1 MEWQIIESRLN
12 ALLKADR
19 KSELRGALTMLNPVD
34 VAQYL
39 STLDTEKLLFVF
51 RILPRDVSADVFSYM
66 DDSQREK
73 LVSSIGDHEIGAL
86 IEEMFLDDAVDFLEE
101 MPVELVR
108 RVLANVSEEQRK
120 LINRFLSYPENSV
133 GSIMTI
139 EYCAFPLGFTVREV
153 MQGIRRT
160 GVDKETVNTIYLVD
174 GAGVLKGTVPLRT
187 LIMADDEAPAES
199 VMVSNFVSVGT
210 LDDQEIA
217 AALVR
222 KYDLLALPVT
232 DQAGRLVGIVTVDD
246 VMDVV
251 QDEATEDM
259 EKMSALTPSD
269 SAYMETGV
277 WKLAGN
283 RLPWLVLMLA
293 GSVLAGLVID
303 RYSALITGIGLA
315 ITACIPMLMDTGGN
329 CGQQASTLVIR
340 ALALGEIAPRD
351 ALRVVWK
358 ELRVALMLSVVL
370 CAVNFFI
377 QWLITG
383 TLLVAA
389 VASAAMFL
397 TVLIAKTV
405 GALLPLGA
413 KALKLDPA
421 LTASPLITTAVD
433 IASLLLLFETA
444 AIFLSHQ

>member
-153 MQGIRRT
+153 MQGIKRT

-174 GAGVLKGTVPLRT
+174 GAGALKGTVPLRK

-444 AIFLSHQ
+444 ALFLSHQ

>member
-1 MEWQIIESRLN
+1 MDNSVIKARLDR
-12 ALLKADR
+12 LLADDKR
-19 KSELRGALTMLNPVD
+19 SELRGALTMLNPVD
-34 VAQYL
+34 TAEYL
-39 STLDTEKLLFVF
+39 SELETREMLRVF
-51 RILPRDVSADVFSYM
+51 RILPKDLSSEVFSYM
-66 DDSQREK
+66 EDDQRQK
-73 LVSSIGDHEIGAL
+73 LLESIGDKEICAL
-86 IEEMFLDDAVDFLEE
+86 VDDMFIDDAVDFLEE
-101 MPVELVR
+101 MPPELVK
-108 RVLANVSEEQRK
+108 RVLANVPEDTRK
-120 LINRFLSYPENSV
+120 TINRFLSYPEGSA

-139 EYCAFPLGFTVREV
+139 EACVLPEESTVKQAIDE
-153 MQGIRRT
+153 IRSN
-160 GVDKETVNTIYLVD
+160 GVDKETINTIYVTDRNGRLT
-174 GAGVLKGTVPLRT
+174 GELPLRK
-187 LIMADDEAPAES
+187 LIIANYDSALTDIIDR
-199 VMVSNFVSVGT
+199 NFVAVGT
-210 LDDQEIA
+210 LDDQEEVA
-217 AALVR
+217 QTVR
-222 KYDLLALPVT
+222 KYDLMALPVV
-232 DQAGRLVGIVTVDD
+232 DKAGRLVGIVTIDD

-251 QDEATEDM
+251 QEEATEDI

-269 SAYMETGV
+269 ETYIRTSV

>member
-1 MEWQIIESRLN
+1 MEWQIIEARLN

-174 GAGVLKGTVPLRT
+174 GAGVLKGTVPLRK

>member
-1 MEWQIIESRLN
+1 MEWQIIEARLN
-12 ALLKADR
+12 TLLKADR

-174 GAGVLKGTVPLRT
+174 GAGVLKGTVPLRK

>member
-1 MEWQIIESRLN
+1 MEWQIIEARLN

-174 GAGVLKGTVPLRT
+174 GAGVLKGTVPLRK

-340 ALALGEIAPRD
+340 ALALGEITPRD

>member
-153 MQGIRRT
+153 MQGIKRT

-174 GAGVLKGTVPLRT
+174 GAGVLKGTVPLRK